1 MTRGFVRAR
10 YALALRAIPI
20 FPGSREAFSGVS
32 VVLTVAVT
40 LFCLAVQSGWFS
52 QRRGPKAG
60 PLPPAVASEYHTV
73 ALRPPKP
80 PQFRQVNRSSQPPR
94 DSVIHIRKFSPLS
107 EIYADQPLEWG

>member
-73 ALRPPKP
+73 APGRPKP
-80 PQFRQVNRSSQPPR
+80 P
-94 DSVIHIRKFSPLS
+94 
-107 EIYADQPLEWG
+107 

>member
-73 ALRPPKP
+73 ALRPPEP
-80 PQFRQVNRSSQPPR
+80 PHVRQINRSSRTPR
-94 DSVIHIRKFSPLS
+94 DSVIHIRKIQST
-107 EIYADQPLEWG
+107 